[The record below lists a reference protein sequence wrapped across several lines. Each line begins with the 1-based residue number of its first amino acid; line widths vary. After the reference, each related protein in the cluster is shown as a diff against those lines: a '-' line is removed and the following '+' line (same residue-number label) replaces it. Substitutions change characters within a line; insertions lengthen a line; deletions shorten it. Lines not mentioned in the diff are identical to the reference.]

1 MFTWEWLTETFVY
14 EDGWLYQRSNGKVR
28 GAFKARYVK
37 MMIQGREYYMHRLVW
52 FYHNKTW
59 PLQIDHADGNGF
71 NNRIENLRE
80 ATPAQNRANSY
91 YGKLRGVEL
100 HGAKWRAR
108 IWVEGN
114 RIELG
119 SYDTVEEAQA
129 AFAEAADR
137 FYGEFAEVNRNG

>member
-28 GAFKARYVK
+28 GTFKARYVK
-37 MMIQGREYYMHRLVW
+37 MTIQGHEYYMHRLVW
-52 FYHNKTW
+52 FYHYKTW
-59 PLQIDHADGNGF
+59 PTALDHADGNGF
-71 NNRIENLRE
+71 NNKIENLRE
-80 ATPAQNRANSY
+80 ATPAQNIANAT
-91 YGKLRGVEL
+91 YGKFRGVEL

-137 FYGEFAEVNRNG
+137 FYGEFAEVNRDG